1 VSSHPGW
8 PATLTAGPVLL
19 RPPRYRDA
27 AAWSELRLRNEQWL
41 REWEPS
47 SPYSWAERSARS
59 AWPPLHAAL
68 RRAGRQGSMLPFMIT
83 YGGRLVGQVNASNVV
98 RGVLRSCSIGY
109 WLDAAVAGR
118 GIVPTAVALLVDHC
132 FAAAGLHRVQ
142 IDVRPENV
150 ASLRVVAKL
159 GLRQEG
165 RLERFLDIN
174 GAWRDHLSFAITVEE
189 LGGGTL
195 LGRLGG
201 LPRPPDGVGS

>member
-1 VSSHPGW
+1 
-8 PATLTAGPVLL
+8 
-19 RPPRYRDA
+19 
-27 AAWSELRLRNEQWL
+27 
-41 REWEPS
+41 
-47 SPYSWAERSARS
+47 
-59 AWPPLHAAL
+59 
-68 RRAGRQGSMLPFMIT
+68 
-83 YGGRLVGQVNASNVV
+83 
-98 RGVLRSCSIGY
+98 
-109 WLDAAVAGR
+109 
-118 GIVPTAVALLVDHC
+118 VALLVDHC

-201 LPRPPDGVGS
+201 LPRPPDGLGS

>member
-1 VSSHPGW
+1 
-8 PATLTAGPVLL
+8 
-19 RPPRYRDA
+19 
-27 AAWSELRLRNEQWL
+27 
-41 REWEPS
+41 
-47 SPYSWAERSARS
+47 
-59 AWPPLHAAL
+59 
-68 RRAGRQGSMLPFMIT
+68 MLPFMIA

-109 WLDAAVAGR
+109 WLDATVAGR
-118 GIVPTAVALLVDHC
+118 GITPTAVALLVDHC

-165 RLERFLDIN
+165 RLERLLDIN

-189 LGGGTL
+189 LAGGTL
-195 LGRLGG
+195 LSRLG
-201 LPRPPDGVGS
+201 RHPPPPEGVAM